1 MLSFCPHCANMLL
14 VDHCPEGGG
23 LTLYCQT
30 CPYEHAITETIRDPI
45 TIART
50 QAYFMQ
56 IQIRSADEPMSTF
69 YQCCKCANQWREG

>member
-23 LTLYCQT
+23 LKLYCQT

-45 TIART
+45 KIN
-50 QAYFMQ
+50 
-56 IQIRSADEPMSTF
+56 IDKP
-69 YQCCKCANQWREG
+69 G